1 MKFCS
6 HCGARVM
13 PGMTRCPA
21 CGYLLLAPDAPAPD
35 PSPEAADGKTPDAE
49 PDADAGTP
57 AAGPRSPAPD
67 APAAEDR
74 PPRYAHPAGALPGLT
89 SAEYLG
95 TLLLFLI
102 PVAGLVAMLCF
113 AFGRGIHPA
122 KRNLARACLMLT
134 LILVTL
140 LAVAVFLLALAGA
153 AANQLIF
160 YYIYG

>member
-35 PSPEAADGKTPDAE
+35 PSPEAADGKTPDAG
-49 PDADAGTP
+49 PDAAAGTP

-74 PPRYAHPAGALPGLT
+74 PPLYAHPAGALPGLT

-102 PVAGLVAMLCF
+102 PWPVWWSCSAL
-113 AFGRGIHPA
+113 P
-122 KRNLARACLMLT
+122 
-134 LILVTL
+134 
-140 LAVAVFLLALAGA
+140 LAGA
-153 AANQLIF
+153 STRPNGTWPAPA
-160 YYIYG
+160 

>member
-1 MKFCS
+1 
-6 HCGARVM
+6 M

-35 PSPEAADGKTPDAE
+35 PSPEAADGKTPDTG
-49 PDADAGTP
+49 PDESAGTP

-74 PPRYAHPAGALPGLT
+74 PPLYAHPAGALPGLT

-102 PVAGLVAMLCF
+102 PVAGLVVMLCF
-113 AFGRGIHPA
+113 AFGRGFHPA

-160 YYIYG
+160 YYMYG

>member
-1 MKFCS
+1 M
-6 HCGARVM
+6 
-13 PGMTRCPA
+13 
-21 CGYLLLAPDAPAPD
+21 
-35 PSPEAADGKTPDAE
+35 
-49 PDADAGTP
+49 AGRIP
-57 AAGPRSPAPD
+57 GPRSPDPD
-67 APAAEDR
+67 APAAKDR
-74 PPRYAHPAGALPGLT
+74 PPLYAHPAGALPGLT

-102 PVAGLVAMLCF
+102 PVAGLVVMLCF

-160 YYIYG
+160 YYMYG

>member
-21 CGYLLLAPDAPAPD
+21 CGYLLLAPDA
-35 PSPEAADGKTPDAE
+35 
-49 PDADAGTP
+49 
-57 AAGPRSPAPD
+57 SPAPD

-74 PPRYAHPAGALPGLT
+74 PPLYAHPAGALPGLT

-102 PVAGLVAMLCF
+102 PVAGLVVMLCF

-153 AANQLIF
+153 AANQMIF
-160 YYIYG
+160 YYMYG

>member
-1 MKFCS
+1 MRRA
-6 HCGARVM
+6 GDARHDPLPRLRLSAACAGR
-13 PGMTRCPA
+13 PG
-21 CGYLLLAPDAPAPD
+21 PD
-35 PSPEAADGKTPDAE
+35 PSPEAADGKTPDAG

-57 AAGPRSPAPD
+57 AADPRSPAPD
-67 APAAEDR
+67 APAAKDR

-102 PVAGLVAMLCF
+102 PVAGLVVMLCF

-134 LILVTL
+134 LILSRCWRWRSFCWL
-140 LAVAVFLLALAGA
+140 LAGA

-160 YYIYG
+160 YYMYG